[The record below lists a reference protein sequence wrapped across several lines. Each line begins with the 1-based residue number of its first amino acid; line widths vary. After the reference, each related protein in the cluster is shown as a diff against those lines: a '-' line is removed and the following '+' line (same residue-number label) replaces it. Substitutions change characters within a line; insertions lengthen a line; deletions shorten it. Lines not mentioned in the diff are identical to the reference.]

1 MASGKFVSY
10 IRVST
15 ARQGASGLG
24 IEAQRKAVAD
34 FLNGGRWD
42 IVGEF
47 VEIESGKNNA
57 RPKLAAAI
65 AACKIYGARLLIAK
79 LDRLSRNVHFLTG
92 LREAG
97 VKFVAADMPEANEM
111 VVNIMASVA
120 EAEREMISARTKA
133 ALAASKKKL
142 GGYRGTTI
150 SAEIAAA
157 GRAKRSE
164 KAAARAADLAPLITE
179 LRAAGAASLSDL
191 AKALT
196 TRGVPTARGGD
207 AWTPMQV
214 SRVLAKMG
222 VFA

>member
-1 MASGKFVSY
+1 MAADRFVSY

-24 IEAQRKAVAD
+24 IEAQRNAVAA
-34 FLNGGRWD
+34 FLNGGRWE
-42 IVGEF
+42 IVAEF

-57 RPKLAAAI
+57 RPRLAAAI

-97 VKFVAADMPEANEM
+97 VRFVAADMPEANEL
-111 VVNIMASVA
+111 VINILASVA

-150 SAEIAAA
+150 SPEIAAA
-157 GRAKRSE
+157 GRAKRTE
-164 KAAARAADLAPLITE
+164 KANARAADLAPLIDE
-179 LRAAGAASLSDL
+179 LRAEGAASLKDL

-196 TRGVPTARGGD
+196 ARGVPTARGGRV
-207 AWTPMQV
+207 WSSMQV